1 MTNILLISEDYI
13 KTHSGLNEN
22 IWGSYLTPAIIT
34 AQDIK
39 LQSILGDTLYEALLN
54 LVESGRI
61 SANDKRAYKSLLD
74 EYIQPYLMWATLSDL
89 VPIIAIKMANI
100 GTVLSNDEH
109 IQNISLEERNL
120 LQKFYED
127 KADFYCKRLQDY
139 LKGTREKNIKFDLEN
154 PKYIKPNLESAASTG
169 LFLGGNRS
177 RRIEEDC

>member
-54 LVESGRI
+54 IVENGRI
-61 SANDKRAYKSLLD
+61 SASDRRAYKSLLD
-74 EYIQPYLMWATLSDL
+74 GYIQPYLMWATLSDL

-100 GTVLSNDEH
+100 GTVISNDEH

-127 KADFYCKRLQDY
+127 KADFYCRRLQDF
-139 LKGTREKNIKFDLEN
+139 LKNTRDKNIKFDLEN
-154 PKYIKPNLESAASTG
+154 TKFIKPNLESAASTG
-169 LFLGGNRS
+169 LFLGNKRG
-177 RRIEEDC
+177 RRIEEKC